1 MKTLHIFSNLQSLLH
16 LIPIEYSGGMHRC
29 YLLTLSY

>member
-16 LIPIEYSGGMHRC
+16 LIPVEYSGVRIAVI
-29 YLLTLSY
+29 S